1 VTTLK
6 PEVTP
11 SGLSFAAGNAVTVR
25 FQVTGT
31 APTTVRV
38 KAWKAGTSEPA
49 SWQLTATDSYPD
61 LQAPGSVG
69 LQTYLSSS
77 STITPVTLKV
87 SAFSVKPAA
96 G

>member
-1 VTTLK
+1 
-6 PEVTP
+6 
-11 SGLSFAAGNAVTVR
+11 VR

-38 KAWKAGTSEPA
+38 KAWKAGTTEPA
-49 SWQLTATDSYPD
+49 GWQLTATDGFAA

-77 STITPVTLKV
+77 STVTPVTVKA
-87 SAFSVKPAA
+87 SAFSVRPAA